1 MSLLRSATGRA
12 DAVKSLDRTLFWAP
26 WDGPGLEHLRLRA
39 ADDVGYV
46 ATGTVLGLS
55 EGLPFRLQYKIKTDA
70 DWRPRKVLLDCL
82 GPRGGVTR
90 LLRATGRGQWKDD
103 GGEILSELDGC
114 HDVDISATPLTNTL
128 AIRRLKLKAGQ
139 RADLRVLHVGVPG
152 LQIRAVDQRYT
163 CVETRPD
170 GATMTYEG
178 LFRNFTAD
186 LPLDGDGLVI
196 DYPQTFRRVYPA

>member
-1 MSLLRSATGRA
+1 MSLLRSATGGA
-12 DAVKSLDRTLFWAP
+12 DAVTPLDRTLFWAP
-26 WDGPGLEHLRLRA
+26 WDGPGLEHLRLRT

-46 ATGTVLGLS
+46 ATGTVLGLTD
-55 EGLPFRLQYKIKTDA
+55 GLPFRLQYKIKTDA

-82 GPRGGVTR
+82 GPGGGVTR

-103 GGEILSELDGC
+103 GGEILRELDGC
-114 HDVDISATPLTNTL
+114 HDVDISATPFTNTP
-128 AIRRLKLKAGQ
+128 AIRRLKLKPGQ
-139 RADLRVLHVGVPG
+139 RAELRVVYVSVPS

-163 CVETRPD
+163 CVEQRGD
-170 GATMTYEG
+170 GAVMTYEG

-186 LPLDGDGLVI
+186 LPLDRDGLVI